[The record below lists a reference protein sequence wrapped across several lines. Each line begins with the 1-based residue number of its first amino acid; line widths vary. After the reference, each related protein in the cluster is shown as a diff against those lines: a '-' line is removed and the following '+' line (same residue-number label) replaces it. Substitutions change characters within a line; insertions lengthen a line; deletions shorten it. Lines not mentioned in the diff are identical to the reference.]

1 MAKSPVGGSRA
12 MLKGRIGSDVY
23 SVGKDGKGRRQ
34 QVVRSLAE
42 QVSNPRTTSQ
52 MANRMVMSTVMQAAK
67 YFHDIIDHSFDGTPT
82 GQPSISKF
90 ISLNYAILAKG
101 TGVYNEYQEKG
112 VKMNAYQ
119 LSQGTL
125 QWTPEVA
132 FRQNMNDDSTAFGQ
146 WGVQIAT
153 GEKNIT
159 VAQLRQLISGGAE
172 DGYITVINLTDGTSK
187 PAGFIRFRV
196 NPTLTGSTNVFNE
209 SYKAIENLFV
219 TEGNGAFVDAKIESG
234 ANFEEGFSISLAVGN
249 ADQKDYSGAI
259 WSKKIN
265 GSWKHTTCI
274 LAAGEEPSNYDTA
287 LATYPVGSEQFLNG
301 GDL

>member
-67 YFHDIIDHSFDGTPT
+67 YFHDIIDHSFDGTPI

-90 ISLNYAILAKG
+90 ISLNYAVLAKG

-112 VKMNAYQ
+112 VKKNPYV
-119 LSQGTL
+119 LSRGTL
-125 QWTPEVA
+125 QYNEKIFFGQCT
-132 FRQNMNDDSTAFGQ
+132 NDDSTAFGK
-146 WGVQIAT
+146 WGICIQT
-153 GEKNIT
+153 GDKQIT
-159 VAQLRQLISGGAE
+159 VGELRAIIGGGAE
-172 DGYITVINLTDGTSK
+172 DGYVTCINLEDYGGKT
-187 PAGFIRFRV
+187 AGYVRYRV
-196 NPTLTGSTNVFNE
+196 NPELADNQNIFDEN
-209 SYKAIENLFV
+209 YDPIENLFV
-219 TEGNGAFVDAKIESG
+219 TEGNGGYVDCIVDSA
-234 ANFEEGFSISLAVGN
+234 ANQGRVAQIFLSTGN
-249 ADQKDYSGAI
+249 ANQKDYCGAI

-265 GSWKHTTCI
+265 GSWKHSSCQ
-274 LAAGEEPSNYDTA
+274 LGEGEAASNYDTA

>member
-52 MANRMVMSTVMQAAK
+52 MAGRMIMSTVMQAAK
-67 YFHDIIDHSFDGTPT
+67 YFNNIIDHSFDGSPI

-90 ISLNYAILAKG
+90 ISLNYAELKKG

-112 VKMNAYQ
+112 VKKNVYQ
-119 LSQGTL
+119 LSQGSI
-125 QWTPEVA
+125 QWTPDVA
-132 FRQNMNDDSTAFGQ
+132 FRQNTNDESTAIGKY
-146 WGVQIAT
+146 GVQIAT
-153 GEKNIT
+153 GEKNLT
-159 VAQLRQLISGGAE
+159 VAQLRQLISGGGE
-172 DGYITVINLTDGTSK
+172 DGYITVINLTGDTTH
-187 PAGFIRFRV
+187 PAGFVRFRV
-196 NPTLTGSTNVFNE
+196 NPALAGATNVFDAN
-209 SYKAIENLFV
+209 YAVIANLFV
-219 TEGNGAFVDAKIESG
+219 TEGNGGFVDCICESG
-234 ANFEEGFSISLAVGN
+234 ANFAEGFVIHLATGSAN
-249 ADQKDYSGAI
+249 QADYSGAI
-259 WSKKIN
+259 WSKKVN
-265 GSWKHTTCI
+265 GSWKHTSCI
-274 LAAGEEPSNYDTA
+274 LAAGEEISNYDTA

>member
-1 MAKSPVGGSRA
+1 

-67 YFHDIIDHSFDGTPT
+67 YFHDLIDHSYDGTPV

-90 ISLNYAILAKG
+90 ISLNYAVLAKG

-112 VKMNAYQ
+112 VKKNAYHV
-119 LSQGTL
+119 SQGTV
-125 QWTPEVA
+125 QWIPEVA
-132 FRQNMNDDSTAFGQ
+132 FRPNKNDKSTAFGQ
-146 WGVQIAT
+146 YGVQIAT

-172 DGYITVINLTDGTSK
+172 DGYITVINLTADTNK

-196 NPTLTGSTNVFNE
+196 NPALAGTTNVFDEN
-209 SYKAIENLFV
+209 YQAIENLFV
-219 TEGNGAFVDAKIESG
+219 TEGNGAYNAAVIESG
-234 ANFEEGFSISLAVGN
+234 AAWDEGFVISLAVGN
-249 ADQKDYSGAI
+249 PNQADYSGAI

-274 LAAGEEPSNYDTA
+274 LAAGSTPSNYDTA

-301 GDL
+301 GEL

>member
-1 MAKSPVGGSRA
+1 

-52 MANRMVMSTVMQAAK
+52 MAGRMIMSTVMQAAK
-67 YFHDIIDHSFDGTPT
+67 YFNNIIDHSFDGLPV

-90 ISLNYAILAKG
+90 ISLNYAELKKG
-101 TGVYNEYQEKG
+101 TGLYNEYQEKG
-112 VKMNAYQ
+112 VKKNAYI

-125 QWTPEVA
+125 QWNANV
-132 FRQNMNDDSTAFGQ
+132 FFGQNTNDDSTAFGK
-146 WGVQIAT
+146 WGVQILT

-159 VAQLRQLISGGAE
+159 VAQLRQLISGGGE
-172 DGYITVINLTDGTSK
+172 DGYITVICLVSGTSK
-187 PAGFIRFRV
+187 PAGFVRYRV
-196 NPTLTGSTNVFNE
+196 NPALAGTDNVFDASWNVI
-209 SYKAIENLFV
+209 ANLFE
-219 TEGNGAFVDAKIESG
+219 TESNGAYVDLITESG
-234 ANFEEGFSISLAVGN
+234 AGFDEGFAIHLGAGN
-249 ADQKDYSGAI
+249 PNQKDYAGAI
-259 WSKKIN
+259 WSKKVN
-265 GSWKHTTCI
+265 GTWKHTACT
-274 LAAGEEPSNYDTA
+274 LAAGDETSNYDTA

>member
-52 MANRMVMSTVMQAAK
+52 MVNRMVMSTVMQAAK
-67 YFHDIIDHSFDGTPT
+67 YFHDLIDHSFDGTPV

-112 VKMNAYQ
+112 VKTNAYQ
-119 LSQGTL
+119 VSQGTV
-125 QWTPEVA
+125 QWTTEVA
-132 FRQNMNDDSTAFGQ
+132 FRQNTNDDSTAFGQ
-146 WGVQIAT
+146 YGVQIST

-172 DGYITVINLTDGTSK
+172 DGYITVINLTDGTNK

-196 NPTLTGSTNVFNE
+196 NPALAGNTNVFND
-209 SYKAIENLFV
+209 SYEAIENLFV
-219 TEGNGAFVDAKIESG
+219 TEGNGAYNAAVIESG
-234 ANFEEGFSISLAVGN
+234 AAWVEGFVISLAVGDPN
-249 ADQKDYSGAI
+249 QADYSGAI

-274 LAAGEEPSNYDTA
+274 LAAGDTASNYDTA

>member
-67 YFHDIIDHSFDGTPT
+67 YFHDIIDHSFDGTPI

-90 ISLNYAILAKG
+90 ISLNYGVLAGG

-112 VKMNAYQ
+112 VKKNQYI
-119 LSQGTL
+119 LSRGTL
-125 QWTPEVA
+125 QYNEKIY
-132 FRQNMNDDSTAFGQ
+132 FGQCKNDDSAAFGK
-146 WGVQIAT
+146 WGMLIQN
-153 GEKNIT
+153 G
-159 VAQLRQLISGGAE
+159 VAQMTVGELREIIGGGAE
-172 DGYITVINLTDGTSK
+172 DGYVTAINLEGSTGK
-187 PAGFIRFRV
+187 PAGYVRYRV
-196 NPTLTGSTNVFNE
+196 NPELADNQNIFDAN
-209 SYKAIENLFV
+209 YDPIANLFV
-219 TEGNGAFVDAKIESG
+219 TEGNGAYVDYIVDSS
-234 ANFEEGFSISLAVGN
+234 ANEGRKMQIFLSTGN
-249 ADQKDYSGAI
+249 ANQKDYCGAI

-265 GSWKHTTCI
+265 GSWKHSSCQ
-274 LAAGEEPSNYDTA
+274 LAEGEEASNYATA

>member
-67 YFHDIIDHSFDGTPT
+67 YFHDIIDHSFDGTPV

-90 ISLNYAILAKG
+90 ISQNYGVLAKG
-101 TGVYNEYQEKG
+101 TGLYNEYQEKG
-112 VKMNAYQ
+112 VKMNPYI
-119 LSQGTL
+119 LSKGTL
-125 QWTPEVA
+125 QYNEKI
-132 FRQNMNDDSTAFGQ
+132 FFGQCKFDESSAFGC
-146 WGVQIAT
+146 WGICIQN
-153 GEKNIT
+153 GEKQIT
-159 VAQLRQLISGGAE
+159 VGQLREIIGGGAE
-172 DGYITVINLTDGTSK
+172 DGYVTCINLYGDSSH
-187 PAGFIRFRV
+187 PAGYVRYRV
-196 NPTLTGSTNVFNE
+196 NPELADSQNVFDAN
-209 SYKAIENLFV
+209 YDPIENLFV
-219 TEGNGAFVDAKIESG
+219 TEGNGGYVRIIVESG
-234 ANFEEGFSISLAVGN
+234 ANQNMRLQIFLGTGN
-249 ADQKDYSGAI
+249 VNQPDYCGAI

-265 GSWKHTTCI
+265 GSWKHTSCQ
-274 LAAGEEPSNYDTA
+274 LHEGEEASNYDTA
-287 LATYPVGSEQFLNG
+287 LATYPVGTEQFLNG

>member
-67 YFHDIIDHSFDGTPT
+67 YFHDIIDHSFDGTPI

-90 ISLNYAILAKG
+90 ISLNYAVLAKG

-112 VKMNAYQ
+112 VKKNEYI
-119 LSQGTL
+119 LSRGTV
-125 QWTPEVA
+125 QYNEKI
-132 FRQNMNDDSTAFGQ
+132 FFGQCKNDDSVAFGKYGMCIQ
-146 WGVQIAT
+146 T
-153 GEKNIT
+153 GDKQIT
-159 VAQLRQLISGGAE
+159 VGELREIIGGGAE
-172 DGYITVINLTDGTSK
+172 DGYVTCINLEGAAGK
-187 PAGFIRFRV
+187 PAGYVRYRV
-196 NPTLTGSTNVFNE
+196 NPALADNTNIFD
-209 SYKAIENLFV
+209 ENYEVIADLFV
-219 TEGNGAFVDAKIESG
+219 TEGNGGYVEIIADSA
-234 ANFEEGFSISLAVGN
+234 ANVGTIAQIFLSTGN
-249 ADQKDYSGAI
+249 SNQPDYCGAI

-265 GSWKHTTCI
+265 GSWKHSSCQ
-274 LAAGEEPSNYDTA
+274 LAEGEEASNYDTA
-287 LATYPVGSEQFLNG
+287 LATYPVGTEQFLNG

>member
-67 YFHDIIDHSFDGTPT
+67 YFHDIIDHSFDGTPV

-90 ISLNYAILAKG
+90 ISENYAVLAKG

-112 VKMNAYQ
+112 VKKNPYI
-119 LSQGTL
+119 LSKGTL
-125 QWTPEVA
+125 QYNDKI
-132 FRQNMNDDSTAFGQ
+132 FYGQNMNDDTTAFGKFGINIQ
-146 WGVQIAT
+146 T
-153 GEKNIT
+153 GNKQIT
-159 VAQLRQLISGGAE
+159 VGELREIIGGGAE
-172 DGYITVINLTDGTSK
+172 DGYITCINLEGTSGK
-187 PAGFIRFRV
+187 PAGYIRYRV
-196 NPTLTGSTNVFNE
+196 NPALADATNIWDEN
-209 SYKAIENLFV
+209 YDPIENLFV
-219 TEGNGAFVDAKIESG
+219 TEGNGAYADICVESA
-234 ANFEEGFSISLAVGN
+234 ANQGTIGQIFLTTGSAN
-249 ADQKDYSGAI
+249 QKDYCGAI

-265 GSWKHTTCI
+265 GTWKHSSCQ
-274 LAAGEEPSNYDTA
+274 LGEGEEASNYDTA
-287 LATYPVGSEQFLNG
+287 LATYPVGTEQFLNG

>member
-52 MANRMVMSTVMQAAK
+52 MANRMIMSTVMQAAK
-67 YFHDIIDHSFDGTPT
+67 YFRDIIDHSFDGTPT

-90 ISLNYAILAKG
+90 ISLNYAVLAKG

-112 VKMNAYQ
+112 VKKNTYQ
-119 LSQGTL
+119 ISQGTL

-132 FRQNMNDDSTAFGQ
+132 FRQNTNDDSTAFGQ
-146 WGVQIAT
+146 YGVQIAT

-172 DGYITVINLTDGTSK
+172 DGYLTVINLYAGTNK

-196 NPTLTGSTNVFNE
+196 NPALAGNTNVFDG
-209 SYKAIENLFV
+209 SYHAIENLFV
-219 TEGNGAFVDAKIESG
+219 TEGNGAFNAAKIESG
-234 ANFEEGFSISLAVGN
+234 ANFAEGFVISLAV
-249 ADQKDYSGAI
+249 ADANQASYSGAI
-259 WSKKIN
+259 WSKKVN

-274 LAAGEEPSNYDTA
+274 LAAGEEVSNYDTA

>member
-1 MAKSPVGGSRA
+1 MAKSPVGGSRG

-67 YFHDIIDHSFDGTPT
+67 YFHGIIDHSFDGTPI

-90 ISLNYAILAKG
+90 ISLNYGVLAKG

-112 VKMNAYQ
+112 VKKNPYI
-119 LSQGTL
+119 LSKGTL
-125 QWTPEVA
+125 QYNEKI
-132 FRQNMNDDSTAFGQ
+132 FYGKNNYDNCSAFGKYGINIQ
-146 WGVQIAT
+146 N

-159 VAQLRQLISGGAE
+159 VGELREIIGGGAE
-172 DGYITVINLTDGTSK
+172 DGYVTCINLEGDNSH
-187 PAGFIRFRV
+187 PAGFVRFRV
-196 NPTLTGSTNVFNE
+196 NPELADSQNVFDEN
-209 SYKAIENLFV
+209 YDPIENLFV
-219 TEGNGAFVDAKIESG
+219 TEGNGGYVLMIAESG
-234 ANFEEGFSISLAVGN
+234 ANQNARFQIFLSTGN
-249 ADQKDYSGAI
+249 ANWPDYCGAI

-265 GSWKHTTCI
+265 GSWKHSSCQ
-274 LAAGEEPSNYDTA
+274 LAEGEEASNYDTA
-287 LATYPVGSEQFLNG
+287 LATYPVGTEQFLNG